1 MASNGYCSASDN
13 APSSVL
19 SGVFAEDRLGR
30 PVACAA
36 KNYSKGLL
44 TFIDGKVGS
53 LEALATFTSGGPL

>member
-1 MASNGYCSASDN
+1 
-13 APSSVL
+13 VL